1 MNPLIIV
8 AVLLALISV
17 AGLAK
22 KNRELFLT
30 GYFIYGLLVF
40 GAETSEFISNDNTTS
55 LFVAFLW
62 LIQAVLALPVRAKY
76 DSETVKKDRIR
87 ICVCFSLI
95 NLTGVLVPDISPVPE
110 VTFYIHLLMSALP
123 VLVVYLLSS
132 GKIPIEK

>member
-17 AGLAK
+17 VGLVK

-30 GYFIYGLLVF
+30 GYFVYGLLVF
-40 GAETSEFISNDNTTS
+40 GAETNEFISNENTIS
-55 LFVAFLW
+55 LFVGFLW

-76 DSETVKKDRIR
+76 DSETVKKDRIK

-95 NLTGVLVPDISPVPE
+95 NLTGVLVPGISPAPE
-110 VTFYIHLLMSALP
+110 VTFYIHLVMSVLP
-123 VLVVYLLSS
+123 LVVIYLLSS
-132 GKIPIEK
+132 GKIVMEK

>member
-17 AGLAK
+17 VGLVK

-30 GYFIYGLLVF
+30 GYFVYGLLVF
-40 GAETSEFISNDNTTS
+40 GAETNEFISNENTIS
-55 LFVAFLW
+55 LFVGFLW

-76 DSETVKKDRIR
+76 DSETVKKDRIK

-95 NLTGVLVPDISPVPE
+95 NLTGVLVPGISPAPE
-110 VTFYIHLLMSALP
+110 VTFYIHLVMSVLP
-123 VLVVYLLSS
+123 LLVIYLLSS
-132 GKIPIEK
+132 GKIVMEK

>member
-17 AGLAK
+17 FGLVK

-30 GYFIYGLLVF
+30 GYFVYGLLVF
-40 GAETSEFISNDNTTS
+40 GAETNEFISNENTIS
-55 LFVAFLW
+55 LFVGFLW

-76 DSETVKKDRIR
+76 DSETVKKDRIK

-95 NLTGVLVPDISPVPE
+95 NLTGVLVPGISPAPE
-110 VTFYIHLLMSALP
+110 VTFYIHLVMSVLP
-123 VLVVYLLSS
+123 LAVIYLLSS
-132 GKIPIEK
+132 GKIVMEK

>member
-8 AVLLALISV
+8 VVLLALISV
-17 AGLAK
+17 VGLAK

-40 GAETSEFISNDNTTS
+40 GAETNEFISNDNTTS

-62 LIQAVLALPVRAKY
+62 LIQAVLALPVRARY
-76 DSETVKKDRIR
+76 DSETVKKDRIK

-95 NLTGVLVPDISPVPE
+95 NLTGVLVPDISPAPE
-110 VTFYIHLLMSALP
+110 VTFYIHLVMTVLP
-123 VLVVYLLSS
+123 LIVVYLLSS
-132 GKIPIEK
+132 GKIPMEK

>member
-8 AVLLALISV
+8 AVLLTLISV

-30 GYFIYGLLVF
+30 GYFVYGLLVF
-40 GAETSEFISNDNTTS
+40 GAETNEFISNENTIS
-55 LFVAFLW
+55 LFVGFLW

-76 DSETVKKDRIR
+76 DSETVKKARIK

-95 NLTGVLVPDISPVPE
+95 NLTGVLVPDISPAPE
-110 VTFYIHLLMSALP
+110 VTFYIHLVMSVLP
-123 VLVVYLLSS
+123 LVVIYLLSS
-132 GKIPIEK
+132 GKIVMEK

>member
-8 AVLLALISV
+8 AVLLTLISV

-22 KNRELFLT
+22 KNRQLFLT

-40 GAETSEFISNDNTTS
+40 GAVTYEFISIEIIIS

-62 LIQAVLALPVRAKY
+62 LIQAVLAFPVRAKY
-76 DSETVKKDRIR
+76 DSETVKKDRIK

-95 NLTGVLVPDISPVPE
+95 NLTGVLVPDISPAPE
-110 VTFYIHLLMSALP
+110 VTFYIHLVMSVLP
-123 VLVVYLLSS
+123 LVVVYLLSS
-132 GKIPIEK
+132 GKIPMEK

>member
-17 AGLAK
+17 VGLAK

-30 GYFIYGLLVF
+30 GYFVYGLLVF
-40 GAETSEFISNDNTTS
+40 GAETNEFISNENTIS
-55 LFVAFLW
+55 LFVGFLW

-76 DSETVKKDRIR
+76 DSETVKKDRIK

-95 NLTGVLVPDISPVPE
+95 NLTGVLVPGISPAPE
-110 VTFYIHLLMSALP
+110 VTFYIHLLMSVLP
-123 VLVVYLLSS
+123 LAVIYLLSS
-132 GKIPIEK
+132 GKIVMEK

>member
-17 AGLAK
+17 VGLVK

-30 GYFIYGLLVF
+30 GYFVYGLLVF
-40 GAETSEFISNDNTTS
+40 GAETNEFISNENTIS
-55 LFVAFLW
+55 LFVGFLW

-76 DSETVKKDRIR
+76 DSETVKKDRIK

-95 NLTGVLVPDISPVPE
+95 NLTGVLVPGISPAPE
-110 VTFYIHLLMSALP
+110 VTFYIHLVMSVLP
-123 VLVVYLLSS
+123 LAVIYLLSS
-132 GKIPIEK
+132 GKIVMEK